1 LPLAIVKDKVW
12 DGLGYRPN
20 RAQRRMHAARERMR
34 VSAWGRR
41 AGKSTSGG
49 HELIPEVYRAYM
61 NRAMLEDMGIRME
74 FWIVGPNYTDSE
86 KEFRVFYNDCRRLKF
101 PFDRPGTYNSPE
113 GGNMHVSLWEGRFM
127 VHAMSA
133 AHPESLVGEGLHGA
147 VMAEAAKMKQSVW
160 TKYVR
165 PTLADF
171 KGWALFNSTPE
182 GRNWF
187 YELWQRGQDPH
198 QLDWWSAKF
207 PAWVNEHVYPQG
219 ASEKGIGMIRRA
231 MEARLPITADLM
243 ERSGVDPE
251 IISLMQDLTE
261 EAFNQEIGADFNE
274 FVGRVFKEFDEEY
287 HVRDIEY
294 NPDWPCYGAV
304 DYGWTNPFVWL
315 MIQEDEFGDLYIIDE
330 YYETQRDIN
339 DVALDLIDHRT
350 MGPLFRNRKVK
361 MFYPDP
367 AEPGDTEVLRKH
379 LRINAGAQTG
389 GELKHRIEAIRRFL
403 KDRNEHLPAEHV
415 DRKPRLIV
423 DRRCVNTIREFNA
436 YRYPEKRSERDKE
449 KNAPE
454 NPMKKDDHTPE
465 ALGRFMAG
473 RGHVRK
479 VVGTGAGAPRVSKAT
494 VDA

>member
-1 LPLAIVKDKVW
+1 MALAIVKDKVW
-12 DGLGYRPN
+12 EGLGYVPN
-20 RAQRRMHAARERMR
+20 RAQRRMHARQERMR

-49 HELIPEVYRAYM
+49 HELVPEAFRAYM
-61 NRAMLEDMGIRME
+61 NRQMLEDRGIRME

-86 KEFRVFYNDCRRLKF
+86 KEFRVFHNDCKRLKF

-113 GGNMHVSLWEGRFM
+113 GGNMHISLWGGLFK

-133 AHPESLVGEGLHGA
+133 AHPESLVGEGLFGA
-147 VMAEAAKMKQSVW
+147 LMAEAAKMKHSTW

-171 KGWALFNSTPE
+171 HGWALFNSTPE
-182 GRNWF
+182 GKNWF

-207 PAWVNEHVYPQG
+207 PSWVNEHVYPQG
-219 ASEKGIGMIRRA
+219 ASYKGIEMIRRA
-231 MEARLPITADLM
+231 MRARQPVTGELM
-243 ERSGVDPE
+243 EASGVDSE
-251 IISLMQDLTE
+251 IVSLMQDLTE

-287 HVRDIEY
+287 HVRDVAY

-330 YYETQRDIN
+330 YYASQRDIN
-339 DVALDLIDHRT
+339 DIGMDLLNHHT
-350 MGPLFRNRKVK
+350 MAPLFNGRKVK

-367 AEPGDTEVLRKH
+367 ADPGDTEVLRKH
-379 LRINAGAQTG
+379 LRINAGGGTG
-389 GELKHRIEAIRRFL
+389 GELKHRLEAIRRFL
-403 KDRNEHLPAEHV
+403 KDRNGHLPEGHR
-415 DRKPRLIV
+415 DRKPRLII
-423 DRRCVNTIREFNA
+423 DRKCVNTIREFND
-436 YRYPEKRSERDKE
+436 YRYPEHRSETKD
-449 KNAPE
+449 APE

-479 VVGTGAGAPRVSKAT
+479 AVGTGAGAPRVSKAT
-494 VDA
+494 VNA